1 MVFSVSPSVTVR
13 EVDATASIPAIAT
26 SPGAL
31 VGVFRWGPVNER
43 TLINSELQL
52 VNTFGKPTTYTDS
65 ANSSITWTNHETF
78 FTAADFL
85 SYANALYVTR
95 VISGTEADF
104 TATGTDHFDAKYP
117 GALGNSLEVAYVT
130 YSAPITVTAGQTTY
144 EQKDPDFN
152 STWIQFPD
160 LITTVA
166 AIEFNKNK
174 FVIETLEDLGDTTLS
189 PNDILRVGNVD
200 VGYQNLVVDYIDI
213 STVVADQGT
222 ANTADDITTYTY
234 TVTFKNNYTLSELDY
249 NNLTYTRK
257 WGYAN
262 YVSSAPAANKMHIV
276 VIDADGEIS
285 GTAGSILEIYENVS
299 KIPTDTLSD
308 GTNNYF
314 ETVIA
319 NKSDW
324 IVVKSDS
331 TLGDTEVSGY
341 DVMSGGDDGAG
352 ETSISF
358 GKLALGWDL
367 YKDVNSVD
375 VSILLQGKA
384 VGIANLANYI
394 VQNIAERRRDC
405 VAFLSPQYSDVV
417 SPANPETKMNNA
429 IDYRNLVQS
438 SSYWF
443 MDSGYKYRYDKYNDL
458 YRWVPL
464 NGDMGGLSSRIRPW
478 ESPAGYKRGIIKN
491 VIKLA
496 FNPNKEQ
503 RDLLYGSDINPVM
516 SQVGQGTLLFG
527 DKTGLGISSAF
538 NRINVRR
545 LFITVEKAI
554 ATASASFLFDF
565 NDEFTQTQF
574 KNLVEP
580 YLRDIQ
586 GQRGIIDFRVVSDG
600 TVNTADVIDRN
611 IFRGSVYIKPART
624 INFIELTFVA
634 TRTGVEFDEIVGQAL

>member
-1 MVFSVSPSVTVR
+1 MVFSVSPSVMVR
-13 EVDATASIPAIAT
+13 EVDATATIPAIAT

-43 TLINSELQL
+43 TLVSSETEL
-52 VNTFGKPTTYTDS
+52 VNNFGKPSTYTS
-65 ANSSITWTNHETF
+65 NSTVSWTNHETF
-78 FTAADFL
+78 FVAADFL
-85 SYANALYVTR
+85 SYANSLYVTR
-95 VISGTEADF
+95 VISDDTEANL
-104 TATGTDHFDAKYP
+104 TASGTDFDAKYP
-117 GALGNSLEVAYVT
+117 GELGNALEVAYVT
-130 YSAPITVTAGQTTY
+130 GPAQFSSTWVSTPANITTATSIT
-144 EQKDPDFN
+144 FN
-152 STWIQFPD
+152 SNTF
-160 LITTVA
+160 T
-166 AIEFNKNK
+166 
-174 FVIETLEDLGDTTLS
+174 IETLEDIADGLAS
-189 PNDILRVGNVD
+189 NDILRVGNSTI
-200 VGYQNLVVDYIDI
+200 GYQNLLVDTVSVSSVID
-213 STVVADQGT
+213 DQGN

-234 TVTFKNNYTLSELDY
+234 TVTFKNKYTLSELDY
-249 NNLTYTRK
+249 TQLTYTRK
-257 WGYAN
+257 WGFAN
-262 YVSSAPAANKMHIV
+262 YVNGAPTTDNMHIV
-276 VIDADGEIS
+276 VSDKTGDITGVA
-285 GTAGSILEIYENVS
+285 GTVLEIYENVS
-299 KIPTDTLSD
+299 KNATATLTD

-314 ETVIA
+314 KTVIE
-319 NKSDW
+319 NKSAW
-324 IVVKSDS
+324 IKVQSDS
-331 TLGDTEVSGY
+331 VLGDTVVSGY
-341 DVMSGGDDGAG
+341 DILTGGSDGLG
-352 ETSISF
+352 ETEIGF

-367 YKDVNSVD
+367 YKDTNSVD

-384 VGIANLANYI
+384 VGEANLANYI
-394 VQNIAERRRDC
+394 VQNIAEARKDC
-405 VAFLSPQYSDVV
+405 VAYLSPTLEGIV

-429 IDYRNLVQS
+429 IAYRNLVQN

-464 NGDMGGLSSRIRPW
+464 NGDIGGLSARIRPW

-503 RDLLYGSDINPVM
+503 RDQLYSSDINPVM

-527 DKTGLGISSAF
+527 DKTGLGLPSAF

-586 GQRGIIDFRVVSDG
+586 GQRGIIDFRVISDG
-600 TVNTADVIDRN
+600 TVNTPDIIDRN